1 MTKEFSSNDATL
13 AAFGQEVT
21 GFKKVSY
28 GHKLEVVKNYSGNN
42 KPNSYSI
49 GKEESEFKIE
59 LYMSQ
64 MRIWEQIRK
73 SQTGNSKLLGMNVT
87 MAITYLNDDLGE
99 TTDVARF
106 VIKSQGK
113 EVGGGAEGLA
123 YELETECL
131 GIDIDV

>member
-1 MTKEFSSNDATL
+1 MTQEFSSNDATL
-13 AAFGQEVT
+13 AAFGQEVI
-21 GFKKVSY
+21 GFKKVTY
-28 GHKLEVVKNYSGNN
+28 GHKLEVAKNYSGNN
-42 KPNSYSI
+42 KANSYSI

-73 SQTGNSKLLGMNVT
+73 SQTGNSKLLGMKVT

-99 TTDVARF
+99 TTDVVHF